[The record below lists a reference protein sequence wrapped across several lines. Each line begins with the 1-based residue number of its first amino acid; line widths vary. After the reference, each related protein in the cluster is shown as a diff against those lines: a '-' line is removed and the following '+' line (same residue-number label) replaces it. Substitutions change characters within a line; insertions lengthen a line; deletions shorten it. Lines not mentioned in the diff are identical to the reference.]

1 MVNKMLEQDKKQ
13 LMDELKIELANELK
27 QSQHKQ
33 SNARITGAYLSIL
46 AVLLTVST
54 HFVRM
59 INLSSDDSISMSGIA
74 ALLAGMFAFASI
86 EAFRKTF

>member
-1 MVNKMLEQDKKQ
+1 MLEQDKKQ
-13 LMDELKIELANELK
+13 LMDELKIELADELE
-27 QSQHKQ
+27 QSQQKQ
-33 SNARITGAYLSIL
+33 SNARTTGAYLSIL

-54 HFVRM
+54 QLVNKL
-59 INLSSDDSISMSGIA
+59 NLLPDDSISMSGIA

>member
-1 MVNKMLEQDKKQ
+1 MLEQDKKQ
-13 LMDELKIELANELK
+13 LIDELKIELADELE
-27 QSQHKQ
+27 QSQQKQ
-33 SNARITGAYLSIL
+33 SNARTTGAYLSIL

-54 HFVRM
+54 QLVNKLN
-59 INLSSDDSISMSGIA
+59 ILPDDSISMSGIA

>member
-1 MVNKMLEQDKKQ
+1 MLEQDKKQ
-13 LMDELKIELANELK
+13 LMDELKIELADELE
-27 QSQHKQ
+27 QSQQKQ

-54 HFVRM
+54 QLVNKL
-59 INLSSDDSISMSGIA
+59 NLLPDDSISMSGIA

>member
-1 MVNKMLEQDKKQ
+1 MLEQDKKQ
-13 LMDELKIELANELK
+13 LMDDLKIELAGELE
-27 QSQHKQ
+27 QSQQKR

-46 AVLLTVST
+46 AVLLTFST
-54 HFVRM
+54 QLVNKL
-59 INLSSDDSISMSGIA
+59 NLLPDDSISMSGIA